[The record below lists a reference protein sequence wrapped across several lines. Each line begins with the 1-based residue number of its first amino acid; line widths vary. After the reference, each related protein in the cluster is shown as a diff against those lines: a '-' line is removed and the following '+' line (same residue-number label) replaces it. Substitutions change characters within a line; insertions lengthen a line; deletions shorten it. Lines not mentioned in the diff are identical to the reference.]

1 LTRPP
6 FTGKVRQFA
15 YVVHDLD
22 ATIAA
27 WLDLRV
33 GPWFVLRDFR
43 VAGGVYRGESREPV
57 LSMAFANSGDV
68 QIELIAALDDTPST
82 YREFLD
88 SGQQGLHHVAYW
100 TRDYDD
106 EHARAL
112 ERGWQCVQSGPLR
125 FAYYETT
132 PPLHGLVELT
142 EVNDR
147 LEGFTDAIRAAA
159 ATWDGDTDPVR
170 SYPPTTEPG

>member
-1 LTRPP
+1 MSTAP
-6 FTGKVRQFA
+6 FSGKVRQFA
-15 YVVHDLD
+15 YVVRDLD

-33 GPWFVLRDFR
+33 GPWFVLREFR
-43 VAGGVYRGESREPV
+43 VAGGVYRGGSHEPV
-57 LSMAFANSGDV
+57 LSLAFANSGEI
-68 QIELIAALDDTPST
+68 QIELIAAVDDTPSV

-88 SGQQGLHHVAYW
+88 SGQEGFHHIAYW
-100 TRDYDD
+100 TRDYAA

-112 ERGWQCVQSGPLR
+112 QRGWECVQAGPQR
-125 FAYYETT
+125 FAYYETS
-132 PPLHGLVELT
+132 PALPALVELT

-147 LEGFTDAIRAAA
+147 LESFTDAIRAAA

-170 SYPPTTEPG
+170 RYPPVPAP